1 MPFIGQNPS
10 VGAYNILDDITIGSN
25 TNGPFNLLLNGAA
38 FTPET
43 ANHLLVSLNG
53 VIQKP

>member
-25 TNGPFNLLLNGAA
+25 TNGYL
-38 FTPET
+38 
-43 ANHLLVSLNG
+43 
-53 VIQKP
+53 ICY

>member
-25 TNGPFNLLLNGAA
+25 TNDP
-38 FTPET
+38 
-43 ANHLLVSLNG
+43 
-53 VIQKP
+53 I